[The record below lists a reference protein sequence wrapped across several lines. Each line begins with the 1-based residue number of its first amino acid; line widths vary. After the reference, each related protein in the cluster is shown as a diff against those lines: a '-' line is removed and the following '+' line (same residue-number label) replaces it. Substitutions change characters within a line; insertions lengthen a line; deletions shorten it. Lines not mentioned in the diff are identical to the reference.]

1 VSKNGKIG
9 QELLSR
15 RTVQRGNS
23 RSTAQQKFGFLAQYP
38 RSNSA
43 SRLTATEIK
52 LAREQFGI
60 TILGYQI
67 NQDGT
72 LDGYGYAESRLH
84 VRDWLQRIGATPI
97 LELKRI

>member
-1 VSKNGKIG
+1 
-9 QELLSR
+9 
-15 RTVQRGNS
+15 VQRGNS
-23 RSTAQQKFGFLAQYP
+23 RSTAQQKFGFLTAYP

-43 SRLTATEIK
+43 KSLTATEIK
-52 LAREQFGI
+52 LAKQQFGI

-67 NQDGT
+67 DQDNLPDRNGNVST